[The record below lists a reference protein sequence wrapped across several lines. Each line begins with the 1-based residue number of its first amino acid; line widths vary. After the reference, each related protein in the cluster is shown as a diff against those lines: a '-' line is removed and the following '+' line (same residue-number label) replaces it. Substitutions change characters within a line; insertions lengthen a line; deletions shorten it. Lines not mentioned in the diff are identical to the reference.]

1 MKQIGIFTNNNF
13 QFFLNELK
21 SLIQILQYNKVNIF
35 INENLYL
42 FLKSTMPSLCN
53 DNIIPYKNLALI
65 NNKIDMLIVIGG
77 DGTFL
82 ESIQYLAKNNIPI
95 VGINSG
101 RLGFLA
107 NIKISETEKAIK
119 KILQGKYTIEPRTML
134 ELSEPEI
141 FESNNIALNDFTVH
155 KLDISSMISIDLYIN
170 NLHVNT
176 YWADG
181 LIVSTP
187 TGSTAYSLSAGG
199 PIIHPQANTLIITPI
214 AAHNLN
220 VRPLII
226 PDKMKITLKVSGR
239 TDKCL
244 ISLDS
249 RFKAV
254 PINTTFKLK
263 KSKHLAKILNIY
275 PNNYFNTL
283 KNKLLWG
290 ADKRN

>member
-1 MKQIGIFTNNNF
+1 
-13 QFFLNELK
+13 
-21 SLIQILQYNKVNIF
+21 
-35 INENLYL
+35 
-42 FLKSTMPSLCN
+42 MPSLCN

-65 NNKIDMLIVIGG
+65 SNKIDMLIVIGG